1 MTINKTMIS
10 IDGLNKNQV
19 ALLNKIWTCKGENE
33 FLEWFSGL
41 SMADQKTTESLLKL
55 LSYEVLEH
63 EFMLDNFD
71 EANAVLSKFRL
82 GH

>member
-1 MTINKTMIS
+1 MIS

-19 ALLNKIWTCKGENE
+19 ALLNKIWNCKGEHE
-33 FLEWFSGL
+33 FLEWFSSL
-41 SMADQKTTESLLKL
+41 SPLDQKTTESLLKL

-63 EFMLDNFD
+63 EFVLDNFD